1 MLNLDA
7 FAAAVEHRR
16 SAWQDEGLSVEYRRG
31 AETPKPAAWV
41 ILESPRASGQLTVWV
56 SGEADMDF
64 GPVDG
69 SNNVST
75 TTEGVTSDTVGDLLD
90 ELAARVLNPS

>member
-7 FAAAVEHRR
+7 FAAAVEHRC
-16 SAWQDEGLSVEYRRG
+16 SAWQAQGLSVEYRQG

-41 ILESPRASGQLTVWV
+41 VLESPQASGQLTVWV
-56 SGEADMDF
+56 SGEADMDI

-75 TTEGVTSDTVGDLLD
+75 TTEGVTSQTVGDPLD
-90 ELAARVLNPS
+90 ELAARVLDTT